1 MIEITNQQFI
11 NTISSFSRS
20 FKLSIRNSDNSKNF
34 QAKRAEMYF
43 PFSPNQL
50 TLGAVSSANISCDIV
65 DSNLQ
70 KNEIIKPEISADGVD
85 SVMNFGVFRI
95 TEINKKD
102 RVHQIVAYDKLNFIK
117 GVYRSTGTKKVS
129 VVWSNL
135 CEQCTNLNAL
145 GFDTSYVEY
154 NGSFKNDVIDTSALS
169 GYNIREVF
177 SFVASYVGCNVVVNN
192 EGKFEMKEFTAQN
205 NYDLLNIDRIA
216 TPTLL
221 ESNTTIDFLMAKV
234 SNDRTLTSGE
244 TTGTGIVFNN
254 PVFTQSQLNSVL
266 NSSTFLKNYREGKI
280 KYLLADPRIQA
291 GDLLNLIGVESENIK
306 IPIMEIK
313 FTFDG
318 GLFCS
323 INSNHPNENE
333 NLTLSEKINF
343 SVKDSIDS
351 KKYAQS
357 AIEFSDQI
365 TNSLGL
371 YVTKIPDSTGAIKY
385 YMHNK
390 SSLESSD
397 FITTMTSEGFAIANS
412 WNNGNP
418 TFVSGIDRDSNAIIK
433 MLTAYKINA
442 DQIEAGSITGDK
454 IKANT
459 IDATKL
465 NVKDLTALNATIAN
479 WVVHHTLLYYPSVK
493 QEGEQ
498 EEGKEKYNSGVGMS
512 NQTFAFYAGYYS
524 NEDVYNSGA
533 SHPGS
538 PWEMGPFDTRATAF
552 YVKRDGSM
560 FVDDA
565 YVSNELT
572 FFLKYESSNSHIS
585 DYAKMNI
592 SDDDLYFNIRSTNA
606 LGIKISA
613 SDDNYYET
621 FQGKEIIRSYEY
633 GNHIKGSLYVES
645 SLIVK
650 NNLNAKYLTMTYLPP
665 YSGSV
670 EITFPIA
677 QILDNG
683 NTAFGSVSQYG
694 DTIIYTKPGGIVT
707 VNGSCKVVGDLN
719 LIYSSDSTTYNSKIY
734 VTSSG
739 NLVLGDASQ
748 SNNTHIYSKSDGFVK
763 IHNEIRCV
771 EKISVEVGSE
781 WKGALRYS
789 TIGDITGLH
798 VGTSAYEPLILRGS
812 EIITTNKLTV
822 DGNLS
827 ATKITASSDLS
838 TNAYFYMYKKSTS
851 GTTTYKSRL
860 QVSDSGNLVIGYDGQ
875 SGNTNIYA
883 KTGGNIRFYNTI
895 RISSGVT
902 VNFYDSKNSKW
913 KVGINYGKPSDQ
925 DVKGFH
931 LGISDENT
939 VLWGTVKLSS
949 GATVTSDYNS
959 KKDIDCFTDEYEVL
973 FNNLKPKTYK
983 YIDGTSGRTH
993 TGFIAQDVK
1002 EALDMANLTTK
1013 DFAAYVSFPLEEGSE
1028 TLALRYEEF
1037 IALNTHMIQKCLS
1050 KISSLEDEIKS
1061 LKETINNG

>member
-11 NTISSFSRS
+11 DAISSFSRS
-20 FKLSIRNSDNSKNF
+20 FKLSIKNLDNSKSF
-34 QAKRAEMYF
+34 GVKRAEIYF

-50 TLGAVSSANISCDIV
+50 TFGAVSSANISCEIV
-65 DSNLQ
+65 NSTLQ
-70 KNEIIKPEISADGVD
+70 KNEIIKPEISVDGID
-85 SVMNFGVFRI
+85 SVINFGKFRI

-102 RVHQIVAYDKLNFIK
+102 KIHQIVAYDKINFIK
-117 GVYRSTGTKKVS
+117 GVYKSTGSKKVS
-129 VVWSNL
+129 AVWSNL

-154 NGSFKNDVIDTSALS
+154 NGSFKNNIIDTNALS

-177 SFVASYVGCNVVVNN
+177 SFVASFVGCNVVVNN
-192 EGKFEMKEFTAQN
+192 EGKFEMKEFTTQN
-205 NYDLLNIDRIA
+205 NYDLLNINRIS

-254 PVFTQSQLNSVL
+254 PAVTQSQLDSVL
-266 NSSTFLKNYREGKI
+266 NGSPLKSYREGKI
-280 KYLLADPRIQA
+280 KYLLADPRVQA
-291 GDLLNLIGVESENIK
+291 GDLLNLIGVESGNIK

-323 INSNHPNENE
+323 INSNHPNENQ

-343 SVKDSIDS
+343 SIKNSTDS
-351 KKYAQS
+351 KKYAES

-371 YVTKIPDSTGAIKY
+371 YVTKIYDSTGAIKY

-390 SSLESSD
+390 STLESSD

-418 TFVSGIDRDSNAIIK
+418 TFVSGINRDSNAIIK

-454 IKANT
+454 IKAKT
-459 IDATKL
+459 IDATRL
-465 NVKDLTALNATIAN
+465 DVKDLTALNASIAD
-479 WVVHHTLLYYPSVK
+479 WIVHPTLLYYPSIK
-493 QEGEQ
+493 QDDGT
-498 EEGKEKYNSGVGMS
+498 YNSGVGMS
-512 NQTFAFYAGYYS
+512 NVTYAFYAGYYS
-524 NEDVYNSGA
+524 DDNVYNSSA
-533 SHPGS
+533 NHPGS
-538 PWEMGPFDTRATAF
+538 PWQMGNFDTRKTAF
-552 YVKRDGSM
+552 FVKRDGTM
-560 FVDDA
+560 FVDNVN
-565 YVSNELT
+565 VSSKLKFIT
-572 FFLKYESSNSHIS
+572 KYEFS
-585 DYAKMNI
+585 DT
-592 SDDDLYFNIRSTNA
+592 TNA
-606 LGIKISA
+606 TIDCDGFYLNIKSTESIIGVKISA
-613 SDDNYYET
+613 FDNNYYEVYKN
-621 FQGKEIIRSYEY
+621 KEIIRGYEY
-633 GNHIKGSLYVES
+633 GNYIQGSLYVYS
-645 SLIVK
+645 SLIVE
-650 NNLNAKYLTMTYLPP
+650 NNLNAKFLTMTYKPSG
-665 YSGSV
+665 SGSV
-670 EITFPIA
+670 ETTFPIA

-694 DTIIYTKPGGIVT
+694 DTIIYTKSGGT
-707 VNGSCKVVGDLN
+707 VAINSSCKVVGNLN
-719 LIYSSDSTTYNSKIY
+719 LVYSSGSTNYTSRIN
-734 VTSSG
+734 VNSSG
-739 NLVLGDASQ
+739 DLVLGYSSQ
-748 SNNTHIYSKSDGFVK
+748 SGNTNIYSKSDGFVK

-798 VGTSAYEPLILRGS
+798 VGTSAYEPLVLRGS

-822 DGNLS
+822 DGDLS

-860 QVSDSGNLVIGYDGQ
+860 QVSTSGNLVIGYDGQ
-875 SGNTNIYA
+875 SGDTNIYA
-883 KTGGNIRFYNTI
+883 KTNGNIRIYNHLRVSPNVSI
-895 RISSGVT
+895 
-902 VNFYDSKNSKW
+902 NFYVDSAW
-913 KVGINYGKPSDQ
+913 KMGVFYGTPDT
-925 DVKGFH
+925 DMTGFH
-931 LGISDENT
+931 LGIAGYNT
-939 VLWGTVKLSS
+939 YLWGTVKLSS
-949 GATVTSDYNS
+949 GSAVTSDCNL

-1002 EALDMANLTTK
+1002 EALDVANLKTE
-1013 DFAAYVSFPLEEGSE
+1013 DFAAYVSFPLESGGE